1 MPGILDSNE
10 QEVPE
15 AIAPT
20 RRPMVPSEFLPKPE
34 KEELGFTDVI
44 SESVLYN
51 NPVGAAMRAVAEQSY
66 EFPIDKE
73 YNYYD
78 NQQELQKDI
87 PSDYWHEVAGAQ
99 SYREAIHIKDRI
111 AKELESN
118 QRVGEAGGGGLA
130 AVLTASV
137 FSPEVFLPMGLA
149 SKGTR
154 LASMLKAGTVTAAGA
169 AAVEST
175 LVAGTYT
182 KGAEDILYAASFGFA
197 IGGGMGAAL
206 HKGAKAIPDEIIPT
220 TTPDV
225 PVSTTTAQGASTAPT
240 PDFKAVGPPRP
251 QVIKTTTQQAIERR
265 TGPIE
270 IDTHIKVNALSER
283 LDNIDVNTASN
294 KVRKQIANDFAEIDH
309 RASLDSATEAKLEA
323 IYEKVGYKPTEKVI
337 TVEEVG
343 GSWKSLE
350 EDMAVASREFRAQLD
365 REMVPNAHAAN
376 GSDDAGAM
384 RNRSVDHQIIDTSG
398 TEDDI
403 IERANEMMESRGIK
417 EQLESSRTNKAAR
430 MAPKFFASDFTQLIN
445 HPSNVV
451 KKIAYDLLEGGTGAV
466 KGQGRTA
473 SQIKDVYER
482 RLLSKG
488 LIPLNEQYSIWA
500 KDNNISFYTR
510 EYHTRG
516 YDRFY
521 TDVRNALEA
530 RTVGKMEGDLH
541 PAVREAAD
549 SWDEMMAHAADMG
562 HQSGVDAFQN
572 IAKRKG
578 YVPLHWNGQKIMKV
592 DAQGGAGTAKKLIT
606 KGYQSIGIDED
617 MAQKVAA
624 AVVKRAQ
631 DERAGVDANIAGLL
645 DKNQRGQLTEQLQ
658 RMGLSDA
665 EVSSFTK
672 RLDARELKEG
682 PGFTKSR
689 TKIDL
694 TLSHNGV
701 SLLDLVD
708 NDLNTIASTY
718 ARSVAGRSALAQKGI
733 FNDGQWRALKSAALK
748 DNARIQAMGKT
759 GDDNLVEHLD
769 DIKSYF
775 DAAPVAGG
783 VTPGTRR
790 LQQGTMLSALGM
802 LWAAQLAELGTVVG
816 RLGLKSAAR
825 SMPDV
830 SQMFTLASKVRT
842 GKNPIIDEL
851 RPLLGDFDY
860 DHLMYR
866 PDIIL
871 DDKITSAIDSTSWGA
886 KLDKGLGK
894 ASTAL
899 GYASGMNTVRH
910 IEQQLAAKMIV
921 NKFADLAVNP
931 DKIAKSLVRMEDI
944 GVDGTELDKI
954 VRSISRHAEFEG
966 STLKKMNLDKW
977 NPNVAETFAF
987 AINKH
992 TAQVV
997 QRQLAG
1003 ETSSWMHKSIGSL
1016 LTQFRHF
1023 PIVAYEKQLLR
1034 NVRIHDQA
1042 LFTTLLYGFAVSYGI
1057 QAIKAGLAGD
1067 DVTSPDTFKR
1077 SVNYMAMASIAPDIL
1092 TIAAE
1097 LKLAPESFNFHKAG
1111 NTGARQD
1118 TFDIAD
1124 FVPAAGYVNK
1134 AAKSIGTVGKAIQ
1147 GDYTKSDVKTTIGAV
1162 PLSNT
1167 LAVKMILEAMAE

>member
-1 MPGILDSNE
+1 MPGILDINE

-51 NPVGAAMRAVAEQSY
+51 NPVGAAMRAVAEQSH

-118 QRVGEAGGGGLA
+118 QRVAEAGGGGTA
-130 AVLTASV
+130 AVLTASL
-137 FSPEVFLPMGLA
+137 FSPEIFLPAGLA

-154 LASMLKAGTVTAAGA
+154 LATMLKAGTVTAAGA

-206 HKGAKAIPDEIIPT
+206 HKGAKAAPDEI
-220 TTPDV
+220 
-225 PVSTTTAQGASTAPT
+225 
-240 PDFKAVGPPRP
+240 
-251 QVIKTTTQQAIERR
+251 
-265 TGPIE
+265 
-270 IDTHIKVNALSER
+270 
-283 LDNIDVNTASN
+283 
-294 KVRKQIANDFAEIDH
+294 
-309 RASLDSATEAKLEA
+309 
-323 IYEKVGYKPTEKVI
+323 
-337 TVEEVG
+337 G

-350 EDMAVASREFRAQLD
+350 DDMASASRGFRAQLD
-365 REMVPNAHAAN
+365 QDMVPNAHAAN

-384 RNRSVDHQIIDTSG
+384 RNRSVDHQIVDTSG

-403 IERANEMMESRGIK
+403 IDSANEIMESKGIK
-417 EQLESSRTNKAAR
+417 EQLESSRTNKAAS
-430 MAPKFFASDFTQLIN
+430 MASRFLASDFTQLIN

-466 KGQGRTA
+466 KGQGKTA
-473 SQIKDVYER
+473 SQFKDVYER

-510 EYHTRG
+510 EYHTKG

-549 SWDEMMAHAADMG
+549 RWDEMMEHALDIGQQA
-562 HQSGVDAFQN
+562 GVDSFQN

-578 YVPLHWNGQKIMKV
+578 YVPLHWNGQKIMKI

-606 KGYQSIGIDED
+606 KGYQSVGIDED

-631 DERAGVDANIAGLL
+631 DKRAGVDANIAGLL

-682 PGFTKSR
+682 PGFTKSK

-701 SLLDLVD
+701 NMIDLVD

-718 ARSVAGRSALAQKGI
+718 ARSVAGRAALAKKGI

-748 DNARIQAMGKT
+748 DNARIKAMGKT

-790 LQQGTMLSALGM
+790 LQQATMLSALGM
-802 LWAAQLAELGTVVG
+802 VGLAQLAELGTVVG
-816 RLGLKSAAR
+816 RLGLKSAAK

-871 DDKITSAIDSTSWGA
+871 DDKITSAIDATSWGA

-910 IEQQLAAKMIV
+910 IEHQLAAKMIV

-931 DKIAKSLVRMEDI
+931 DKIAKSLARMEDI
-944 GVDGTELDKI
+944 GVDATELDKI

-997 QRQLAG
+997 QRQLSG

-1042 LFTTLLYGFAVSYGI
+1042 LFTTLMYGFAVSYGI

-1067 DVTSPDTFKR
+1067 DITSPDTFKR
-1077 SVNYMAMASIAPDIL
+1077 SVNYMSMATLAPDIL

-1124 FVPAAGYVNK
+1124 FIPAAGYVNK
-1134 AAKSIGTVGKAIQ
+1134 AAKSIGSVGKAIQ
-1147 GDYTKSDVKTTIGAV
+1147 GDYTKSDVKSTIGAV

-1167 LAVKMILEAMAE
+1167 LAVKMILEVMAE